1 IMKKASV
8 YRNVDNEIIIDKEGY
23 ITCHTDSGLTFNIRS
38 SEVDLNGPPI
48 ICTVD
53 DEEVLISLKSTPVDT
68 SSESIVADISN
79 QENQQP
85 NVARHNL
92 EIFSWNDANMKLFLS
107 LYKEM
112 KGLVGSRK
120 LKNFKEMWKHISNEM
135 KNSGYDVTAIQ
146 VENKWKTLER
156 QYKKV
161 ICNNNQT
168 GRGRITCSYQTYV

>member
-1 IMKKASV
+1 M
-8 YRNVDNEIIIDKEGY
+8 
-23 ITCHTDSGLTFNIRS
+23 
-38 SEVDLNGPPI
+38 
-48 ICTVD
+48 
-53 DEEVLISLKSTPVDT
+53 KSTPVDT